1 MTINLIYFFQFIY
14 KIVDYWMCVQ
24 KNYKNLDILTKNMF
38 KKKFIVI
45 EKKDRGE

>member
-14 KIVDYWMCVQ
+14 KIVDYWIYVQ

-38 KKKFIVI
+38 KKKFVVI